1 MILPGDLGFLHN
13 GELYICGRLKDL
25 IIVRGT
31 NHYPQDIERSIE
43 TSNVTTTSATTS
55 SATSTSTTSMSTL
68 IRPGCSAAFNVT
80 FKGEEERVVYV
91 AEVSLHNILAYI
103 YKCRYYI
110 FDFIYICT
118 IIL

>member
-1 MILPGDLGFLHN
+1 LAGDLGFLHN

-43 TSNVTTTSATTS
+43 TSSLGSNTGISPG
-55 SATSTSTTSMSTL
+55 TSMSAL

-80 FKGEEERVVYV
+80 FKGEEERVVFV
-91 AEVSLHNILAYI
+91 AEVSISFRIA
-103 YKCRYYI
+103 
-110 FDFIYICT
+110 
-118 IIL
+118 